1 MGSLQLPEILL
12 IVGILLLIF
21 GVGRIS
27 KIGGELGSGIK
38 AFKDGLSGKNQSE
51 KPEEEE
57 EKDSD
62 QKPQE

>member
-1 MGSLQLPEILL
+1 MGSLQPLEILL

-38 AFKDGLSGKNQSE
+38 AFKDGLSGKDQSE
-51 KPEEEE
+51 KPEEEV
-57 EKDSD
+57 KDSD

>member
-1 MGSLQLPEILL
+1 LL

-38 AFKDGLSGKNQSE
+38 AFKDGLSGKNQAD
-51 KPEEEE
+51 KPEEETE
-57 EKDSD
+57 DSD

>member
-1 MGSLQLPEILL
+1 MGSLQPLEILL

-38 AFKDGLSGKNQSE
+38 AFKDGLSGKNQAD
-51 KPEEEE
+51 KPEEETE
-57 EKDSD
+57 DSD

>member
-21 GVGRIS
+21 GVGKIS

-38 AFKDGLSGKNQSE
+38 AFKDGLSGKNQSD
-51 KPEEEE
+51 KPEEEVIDTDE
-57 EKDSD
+57 
-62 QKPQE
+62 KPQE

>member
-1 MGSLQLPEILL
+1 MNLQPLEILL
-12 IVGILLLIF
+12 IVGVLLLIF

-38 AFKDGLSGKNQSE
+38 AFKDGLSGKNQPENS
-51 KPEEEE
+51 EEET
-57 EKDSD
+57 KDSD